1 MAALETQSKPTVA
14 SIKTGITQYA
24 LRQLVDFDKY
34 HALEKVDSLKTISR
48 ELKDEKADYY
58 ATVYAILAERIEKPK
73 EQFKQYMLSLLGDK
87 DYDKILNSLSKVDK
101 TYRDDKK
108 APVSTATNS
117 VVPPFSPPVF
127 LRNQIAGQYP
137 LPPGSYGFS
146 AQHVN
151 PFNGGVPGQHRGVS
165 RGRFCDYCYTAGHT
179 AYYCYK
185 RRAGTQPYR
194 RPEPYNKNN

>member
-34 HALEKVDSLKTISR
+34 QALEKVDSLKTISR

-117 VVPPFSPPVF
+117 VVPPSAPLFSSEIK
-127 LRNQIAGQYP
+127 LRVSTPFP
-137 LPPGSYGFS
+137 LVHMDS
-146 AQHVN
+146 QH
-151 PFNGGVPGQHRGVS
+151 S
-165 RGRFCDYCYTAGHT
+165 M
-179 AYYCYK
+179 
-185 RRAGTQPYR
+185 
-194 RPEPYNKNN
+194 